1 MPGPFDFDKNTD
13 LSDNYEA
20 GPAMFIPGYHARH
33 AMAVTLI
40 ADAIGERGRVLV
52 LGAGGGVELCALA
65 EGSPQWTFVGVD
77 PSESMLNQAAR
88 RLHTNGLEGRAAL
101 IKGFIPDSPDGPFDA
116 ATCFLVLH
124 FIPDDGARLDALR
137 HIRRRLV
144 PGAPFL
150 MINGSADKASP
161 GFARQLRWYGAFAR
175 RNGAP
180 EDKIM
185 TFTEGI
191 RDHVHCLSPA
201 REEALLREAGFVDVE
216 LFYAGLLVRGWIA
229 TAG

>member
-1 MPGPFDFDKNTD
+1 
-13 LSDNYEA
+13 
-20 GPAMFIPGYHARH
+20 MFIPGYDASH

-52 LGAGGGVELCALA
+52 LGAGGGVELWALA
-65 EGSPQWTFVGVD
+65 QASPQWTFVGVD
-77 PSESMLNQAAR
+77 PSESMLDQAAR
-88 RLHTNGLEGRAAL
+88 KLRANGMEDRVEL

-116 ATCFLVLH
+116 ATCFLALH
-124 FIPDDGARLDALR
+124 FIPDDGTRLDALK

-150 MINGSADKASP
+150 MINGSTDRASP
-161 GFARQLRWYGAFAR
+161 LFPRQLRWYGAFAR

-201 REEALLREAGFVDVE
+201 REEALLREAGFMDVE
-216 LFYAGLLVRGWIA
+216 LFYAGLLVRGWIGS
-229 TAG
+229 AG